1 VILLHSLL
9 QGFSALGRHK
19 LRAALTMLGMVIG
32 IATVTGMVSVSE
44 GYTKLAVNVLESIGF
59 GNVIVVFRPEWV
71 QLDNGRWVP
80 NRSAEYLRYGDAL
93 AIEANAPSVK
103 MVLPENSGVQTV
115 ARAEGRTKQIA
126 LAGTTPEYEEGH
138 NWHVERGRFLTREDV
153 EKEARV
159 CVIGRDVEYDLFP
172 GVDPIGRYLAI
183 WGQRFQVVGVMEK
196 KGEFSPDFTG
206 TNNTV
211 IIPLTTFQRRY
222 SGDDRVWVFFVRAT
236 STFEVEKALMETKV
250 VLGRQHGVDPDEA
263 FRFFTSDMIMK
274 QVNRISFVLKAFL
287 VGVASIALVV
297 GGVGIMNMMLVNV
310 TERTSEIG
318 LRKAVGA
325 RRRHILYQFLIES
338 VVLGAVGGTGGILVG
353 TAFGKTAGFILANL
367 IKRTGGPSVQW
378 PSVLS
383 LETSLMA
390 MGISATIGVV
400 AGLFPAFR
408 AAQMPPTEALRHE

>member
-1 VILLHSLL
+1 MIFIHSFL
-9 QGFSALGRHK
+9 QGFAALGRHK
-19 LRAALTMLGMVIG
+19 LRASLTMLGMVIG

-44 GYTKLAVNVLESIGF
+44 GYTKVVVNLLESIGF
-59 GNVIVVFRPEWV
+59 GNVIVVFRPDWV
-71 QLDNGRWVP
+71 QQDDGRWVP
-80 NRSAEYLRYGDAL
+80 NKSSEYLRYRDAL
-93 AIEANAPSVK
+93 AIEADAPSVK

-115 ARAEGRTKQIA
+115 ARAEGRTKQAA

-138 NWHVERGRFLTREDV
+138 NWHVERGRFITREDV
-153 EKEARV
+153 EREARI

-172 GVDPIGRYLAI
+172 GVDPVGRYVAI
-183 WGQRFQVVGVMEK
+183 WGQRFQIVGVMEK

-236 STFEVEKALMETKV
+236 STSDVEKALMETKV
-250 VLGRQHGVDPDEA
+250 VLGRQHGVYADDV
-263 FRFFTSDMIMK
+263 FRFFTSDMIMR
-274 QVNRISFVLKAFL
+274 QVNRVSFILKAFL

-325 RRRHILYQFLIES
+325 HRRHILYQFLIES

-353 TAFGKTAGFILANL
+353 ATFGKATGFIISNL
-367 IKRTGGPSVQW
+367 IKSTGGPPIKW
-378 PSVLS
+378 PSVVS
-383 LETSLMA
+383 IETSLIAMA
-390 MGISATIGVV
+390 ISATIGIV

-408 AAQMPPTEALRHE
+408 AALLPPTEALRHE